1 MNNDK
6 IRCSARRVSRAALGA
21 VTLAAAVLAG
31 CGLVY
36 TDIRSPHAYR
46 TATPSEVKTSPED
59 PVVEG
64 QACDKAVLF
73 LVAWGNS
80 GYLAATQDALKDHP
94 SGILYDVKTD
104 MHATVLA
111 FGAYTRVCTL
121 VRGRVGHI

>member
-6 IRCSARRVSRAALGA
+6 ARRSAMPVSRATLGA
-21 VTLAAAVLAG
+21 VALAAGVLSG

-64 QACDKAVLF
+64 KACDQALLF

-80 GYLAATQDALKDHP
+80 GYLAATQDALKNHP

-111 FGAYTRVCTL
+111 LGAYTRVCTM
-121 VRGRVGHI
+121 VRGRVGRI